1 MNKKPAVW
9 FILAT
14 ILIDAIGIGLI
25 FPLMPDLMDRVG
37 AGGAANGAVWGGVLM
52 AAYAAMQF
60 LFSPI
65 MGALSD
71 AFGRKPVL
79 LFALFALA
87 LDYVLMALAG
97 TLWLLVIGRVIAGI
111 AGATHITATAYLADI
126 SAPEDRAANF
136 GLIGATFGIGFVLG
150 PALGGLLAGI
160 SVTAPFWVAAALAG
174 LNVVFGLFVLP
185 ESLAPEKRRPFTP
198 TDANPFATIT
208 KIGRLPGVARPLAV
222 LFVFEFANMVY
233 PTLWAFWGRA
243 MFDWSATMIGA
254 SLAAYGVGVALT
266 QTLVLP
272 RLLRWLGDYRVLMV
286 ALVTGVLG
294 AIGFGLA
301 GAAWMVAPILV
312 VACLS
317 DMTPPVATGLMANLT
332 TEDRQG
338 ALQGVIASL
347 GSLAAVTAPIIMTPL
362 FRAFA
367 QPEAAVFLPG
377 APFLFAALLMAGT
390 LPIAASLRPRHPAGP
405 TASPQA

>member
-1 MNKKPAVW
+1 MKNPPAVW

-14 ILIDAIGIGLI
+14 ILIDAIGVGLI

-52 AAYAAMQF
+52 ASYAAMQF

-65 MGALSD
+65 VGGLSD

-79 LFALFALA
+79 LFALAALA

-97 TLWLLVIGRVIAGI
+97 VFWLLLLGRLIAGI
-111 AGATHITATAYLADI
+111 AGATHITATAYLADV
-126 SAPEDRAANF
+126 SRPEERAANF
-136 GLIGATFGIGFVLG
+136 GLIGATFGVGFVLG
-150 PALGGLLAGI
+150 PAIGGLLAGI

-174 LNVVFGLFVLP
+174 ANVIFGLFVLP
-185 ESLAPEKRRPFTP
+185 ESLPPEKRRAFTFR
-198 TDANPFATIT
+198 DANPFATIA
-208 KIGRLPGVARPLAV
+208 KIGRLPGVALPLAV

-254 SLAAYGVGVALT
+254 SLAAYGVGVALV

-272 RLLRWLGDYRVLMV
+272 RALRWFGDHRVLIIG
-286 ALVTGVLG
+286 LVSGVLG
-294 AIGFGLA
+294 CIGFGLVHS
-301 GAAWMVAPILV
+301 AWLVAPVLV
-312 VACLS
+312 IACLS
-317 DMTPPVATGLMANLT
+317 DMTPPVATGLMSNM
-332 TEDRQG
+332 TEEDKQG

-347 GSLAAVTAPIIMTPL
+347 GSLAAVTAPVFMTPM
-362 FRAFA
+362 FRAFSG
-367 QPEAAVFLPG
+367 PEAPVFLPG
-377 APFLFAALLMAGT
+377 APFLVAALLMAAT
-390 LPIAASLRPRHPAGP
+390 LPLVIAMSRRRAGASTPA
-405 TASPQA
+405 